1 MAHVYK
7 RNKVYWVRFNFQ
19 GKEYRRSAFTSS
31 KTVAQQYLAQLM
43 EEKRKIARGGR
54 ERFSYQSALLRY
66 SHDYLPTLK
75 PSTQARY
82 RGSFKQLAPF
92 LSKLHLDEI
101 SKSVLASF
109 VSARRAAKADGG
121 TIKRDLSALS
131 SLCSYAQAIDMIE
144 TNPVR
149 TFPKRHIR
157 DSQPRTSYPTD
168 AEIELLISHAPAG
181 MKRPIR
187 FLAETGMRL
196 EEAISLEWSQVTLH
210 RREVRLTKTKTSS
223 PRIVPLSQFALDT
236 LLASPRHPT
245 SPYVFW
251 HNERGDRYHQFSS
264 HFGRLARKVGF
275 KHRAHDLRHRFASV
289 FLQATQDLAA
299 LQAVLGHKS
308 IDMTMR
314 YSHLVT
320 DHLHEAVAKAGSR
333 LGTRTPDRYNPF
345 SEHDKTPTAATSSFT
360 PSWNVTVTT
369 TISGGSAVQ
378 IGIGDIGSRKVG
390 VVG

>member
-1 MAHVYK
+1 M
-7 RNKVYWVRFNFQ
+7 
-19 GKEYRRSAFTSS
+19 
-31 KTVAQQYLAQLM
+31 
-43 EEKRKIARGGR
+43 
-54 ERFSYQSALLRY
+54 
-66 SHDYLPTLK
+66 
-75 PSTQARY
+75 
-82 RGSFKQLAPF
+82 
-92 LSKLHLDEI
+92 
-101 SKSVLASF
+101 
-109 VSARRAAKADGG
+109 
-121 TIKRDLSALS
+121 
-131 SLCSYAQAIDMIE
+131 
-144 TNPVR
+144 
-149 TFPKRHIR
+149 
-157 DSQPRTSYPTD
+157 
-168 AEIELLISHAPAG
+168 
-181 MKRPIR
+181 
-187 FLAETGMRL
+187 
-196 EEAISLEWSQVTLH
+196 TLH

-333 LGTRTPDRYNPF
+333 LGTRTQNRMNPIEIPVKISTTIPLNF
-345 SEHDKTPTAATSSFT
+345 ASTWTVS
-360 PSWNVTVTT
+360 VTT
-369 TISGGSAVQ
+369 TDSAGTRTIATGVLGSSKL
-378 IGIGDIGSRKVG
+378 D